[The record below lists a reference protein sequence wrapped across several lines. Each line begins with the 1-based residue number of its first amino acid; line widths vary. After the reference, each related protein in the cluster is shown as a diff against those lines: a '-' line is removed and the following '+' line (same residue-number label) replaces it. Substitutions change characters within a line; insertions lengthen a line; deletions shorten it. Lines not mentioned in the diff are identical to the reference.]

1 MYQIIDMYLY
11 REPCACVVLSF
22 VCYPRPLWVWMGFL
36 GLSSP
41 WAVLSICVSLSRS
54 PQKRPTQTNDI
65 IRVRLSLLEEKL
77 WAELCL
83 AFCLVSLQT
92 PSSRSLVKRDLD
104 GPLCTAVLSQFILRE
119 ITVLKG
125 SNVLNCL
132 ILLFILLLLNNF
144 LLFYSKCHFNVIY
157 F

>member
-11 REPCACVVLSF
+11 RELFACVVLSF
-22 VCYPRPLWVWMGFL
+22 LCYPRPVWVWMGFS

-65 IRVRLSLLEEKL
+65 TRLRLPLPRREEKL

-92 PSSRSLVKRDLD
+92 PSSRSLVKRDLN
-104 GPLCTAVLSQFILRE
+104 GLLCTAVLSQFIWRE
-119 ITVLKG
+119 ITVLDRQQCTELPHTLYSTTKQF
-125 SNVLNCL
+125 SA
-132 ILLFILLLLNNF
+132 ILFRMLF
-144 LLFYSKCHFNVIY
+144 
-157 F
+157 